1 MNAVRSHYSPDRHF
15 LDICDSLGILY
26 LDEFC
31 GWHGRYDTPTGDK
44 LLQEQMATDQ
54 NHPCIFVWANG
65 NEGGWNTQLDA
76 RFAELDLQ
84 QRHVVHPWR
93 RTGTVWMPIIIRVIT
108 PAQDVS

>member
-31 GWHGRYDTPTGDK
+31 GWHGRYDTPTGEK
-44 LLQEQMATDQ
+44 LLREQMATDQ

-65 NEGGWNTQLDA
+65 NEGGWNTQLDI
-76 RFAELDLQ
+76 
-84 QRHVVHPWR
+84 PG